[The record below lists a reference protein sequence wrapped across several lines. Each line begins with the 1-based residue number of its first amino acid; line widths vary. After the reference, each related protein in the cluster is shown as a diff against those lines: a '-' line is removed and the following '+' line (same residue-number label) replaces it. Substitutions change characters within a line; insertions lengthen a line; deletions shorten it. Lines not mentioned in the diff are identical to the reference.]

1 MNDIIDWLEGIGLGK
16 YAQAFAENEI
26 DLEVLPELS
35 EQDLEQIGLPL
46 GPRRKLQKAIA
57 ELGGVRATAATAP
70 PEPTASTAP
79 PEPAAPQ
86 GERRQVTVM
95 FADLSGYTKLSSGLD
110 AEETHALLN
119 QFFAAV
125 DRVVTGYGG
134 TIDKH
139 IGDAVMAVFGA
150 PVAHTND
157 PERAVRAALDTHKA
171 VAALDPPLQV
181 HIGIASGQVVASGT
195 GSDDHR
201 EYTMT
206 GDSVNL
212 ASRLTSLAATN
223 ETLVSD
229 AVQSALADRFVGES
243 LGAKAIEGL
252 SQPVTVWRLE
262 ELGAAAM
269 AHDHPFVG
277 RRRELR
283 QFESSLEDCLQSSL
297 GQSIYVRGEAGIGKT
312 RLIEEFQRLAE
323 EAGFET
329 HAGLILDF
337 GVGKGQDAIR
347 ALVRSLLDV
356 PFGSGKDVRKR
367 AAERVV
373 ADALVEPRQRAFLND
388 LLDLDQPEELSYLYE
403 SMENAARNRG
413 KQETVAALVRQR
425 SQGLP
430 LLLRVENVHWADAI
444 VLDHLSR
451 LAATVAELPVLLVM
465 TSRIEGDQLDQG
477 WRSTTGGAPL
487 STIDLS
493 PLRDTEALDLA
504 RDFLDIDRRV
514 AAACVERAEGNPL
527 FLEQLLRSAMEAT
540 EEAIPGSVQSI
551 VQSRMDR
558 LAPEDRD
565 ALQAASVL
573 GQRFSVDALRH
584 VIGAADYGPENLV
597 VSHLVRP
604 HGSDYLFSHAL
615 IRDGVYASL
624 LTNRRRD
631 LHHRASDWFSDQ
643 DLMLHAQH
651 LEGAGDP
658 GAPGAYLAAAR
669 NQIDAY
675 RFDSAMNLADK
686 GLVLDP
692 DSATLFE
699 LICFKGDLLR
709 DLGQSDRSIETFE
722 QALEAATT
730 DTAIC
735 RANIGLAEGMRIV
748 DRYEEG
754 LAVLDRAQQ
763 AAEAINSTSDLAHV
777 YYLRGNYCFPL
788 GRIDDCLSSHER
800 AIDYAREAGAVR
812 TEVGALSGLGD
823 ANFLRGR
830 MLTAHGYYDQAVKR
844 AEENRLARDRAANLH
859 QRSITFRL
867 TNRPEAALEDAI
879 ESRKEAA
886 RIFQPRS
893 EVCACIV
900 ISEVKLSMGDF
911 DDALDAAVAGIR
923 LAQDI
928 GSGRFEAQL
937 LDEQCRALLA
947 LGEKAKARDLAKH
960 ALNLALQFG
969 PRFCGPKI
977 YGTLAVASDDDEET
991 SRHLAEGERLL
1002 AEDCVSHNHFYFYP
1016 DAMEM
1021 ALAMSDWDEAERYA
1035 DALEVYTGAE
1045 PLPYTDFCIARGRA
1059 LAAFGRGKRDDAT
1072 MRELKCLR
1080 DEAERVGLKTALSA
1094 LDEALEAG

>member
-1 MNDIIDWLEGIGLGK
+1 MSDIIDWLESIGLGK

-57 ELGGVRATAATAP
+57 ELGGVQATAATAP
-70 PEPTASTAP
+70 PEPT
-79 PEPAAPQ
+79 APQ

-95 FADLSGYTKLSSGLD
+95 FADISGYTKLSSGLD
-110 AEETHALLN
+110 AEESHALLN

-134 TIDKH
+134 AIDKH
-139 IGDAVMAVFGA
+139 VGDAVMAVFGA
-150 PVAHTND
+150 PVAHTDD
-157 PERAVRAALDTHKA
+157 PERAVRAALDTHEA

-181 HIGIASGQVVASGT
+181 HIGIASGRVVASGT

-212 ASRLTSLAATN
+212 ASRLTSLAAAN

-262 ELGAAAM
+262 ELGAAAT
-269 AHDHPFVG
+269 AREHPFVG

-283 QFESSLEDCLQSSL
+283 QFEASLEDCLQSGL
-297 GQSIYVRGEAGIGKT
+297 GQSIYVRGAAGIGKT

-329 HAGLILDF
+329 HSGLVLDF
-337 GVGKGQDAIR
+337 GEGKGQDAIR

-356 PFGSGKDVRKR
+356 PLGSGKDVRKR
-367 AAERVV
+367 AAEKAF
-373 ADALVEPRQRAFLND
+373 ADALVEPKQRAFLND
-388 LLDLDQPEELSYLYE
+388 LLDLDQPEELSFLYE
-403 SMENAARNRG
+403 SMENTARNRG
-413 KQETVAALVRQR
+413 KQETVAALVSQR
-425 SQGLP
+425 CHGSP
-430 LLLRVENVHWADAI
+430 LLLRIEDVHWASEI
-444 VLDHLSR
+444 ILDHLSA
-451 LAATVAELPVLLVM
+451 LAATVSEIPVLLVM
-465 TSRIEGDQLDQG
+465 TSRIEGDRLDQG

-487 STIDLS
+487 STIDLG
-493 PLRDTEALDLA
+493 PLREAEALDLA
-504 RDFLDIDRRV
+504 LDFLDIDKRI
-514 AAACVERAEGNPL
+514 AEACVERAEGNPL

-540 EEAIPGSVQSI
+540 EDAIPGSVQSI
-551 VQSRMDR
+551 VQARMDH
-558 LAPEDRD
+558 LAPQDRE

-573 GQRFSVDALRH
+573 GQRFSIDALRH
-584 VIGAADYGPENLV
+584 VVGAADYGLDNLV
-597 VSHLVRP
+597 VNHLVRP

-624 LTNRRRD
+624 LTARRRE
-631 LHHRASDWFSDQ
+631 LHHRASDWFSDH
-643 DLMLHAQH
+643 DPVLHAQH
-651 LEGAGDP
+651 LGGAGDP

-669 NQIDAY
+669 DQIDAY

-686 GLVLDP
+686 GLELDP
-692 DSATLFE
+692 DGATLFD

-709 DLGQSDRSIETFE
+709 DLGQSNRSIETFE

-730 DTAIC
+730 DAEVC

-763 AAEAINSTSDLAHV
+763 AAEAMTSTLDLAHIC
-777 YYLRGNYCFPL
+777 YLRGNYCFAL
-788 GRIDDCLSSHER
+788 GRIDDCLASHER

-823 ANFLRGR
+823 ANYMRGR

-844 AEENRLARDRAANLH
+844 AEENGLARDRTANLH

-867 TNRPEAALEDAI
+867 ANRPEAALEDAI

-893 EVCACIV
+893 EAIACIV
-900 ISEVKLSMGDF
+900 TSEVKLSMGDF
-911 DDALDAAVAGIR
+911 DVALDAAVAGVK

-937 LDEQCRALLA
+937 LDVQCRALVA
-947 LGEKAKARDLAKH
+947 LGEKAKARKLAKK
-960 ALNLALQFG
+960 ALDLALQFG

-1002 AEDCVSHNHFYFYP
+1002 AEGCVSHNHFFFYP
-1016 DAMEM
+1016 DAMKVT
-1021 ALAMSDWDEAERYA
+1021 LAMSDWDEAERYA
-1035 DALEVYTGAE
+1035 DALEAYTSAE
-1045 PLPYTDFCIARGRA
+1045 PLPYTDFCIAHGRA

-1072 MRELKCLR
+1072 LQELSRLRE
-1080 DEAERVGLKTALSA
+1080 AAAAVGLVTALPA
-1094 LDEALEAG
+1094 LDDALAAA

>member
-1 MNDIIDWLEGIGLGK
+1 M
-16 YAQAFAENEI
+16 
-26 DLEVLPELS
+26 LPELS

-46 GPRRKLQKAIA
+46 GPRRKVQKAIA
-57 ELGGVRATAATAP
+57 ELGGVRAS
-70 PEPTASTAP
+70 ASTAP
-79 PEPAAPQ
+79 PEPTTPQ

-150 PVAHTND
+150 PIAHTDD
-157 PERAVRAALDTHKA
+157 PERAVRAALDTHKT
-171 VAALDPPLQV
+171 VAALEPPLQV

-243 LGAKAIEGL
+243 LGAKVIEGL

-283 QFESSLEDCLQSSL
+283 QFESSIEDCLQSGL

-312 RLIEEFQRLAE
+312 RLIEEYQRLAE

-356 PFGSGKDVRKR
+356 PLGGGKDARMR
-367 AAERVV
+367 AAETAF

-388 LLDLDQPEELSYLYE
+388 LLDLDQPEELSFLYE

-451 LAATVAELPVLLVM
+451 LAATVAELPALLVM

-558 LAPEDRD
+558 LAPEDRS

-584 VIGAADYGPENLV
+584 VVGAAEYGPEILV
-597 VSHLVRP
+597 ASHLVRP

-624 LTNRRRD
+624 LTNRRRE
-631 LHHRASDWFSDQ
+631 LHHRASDWFSDH
-643 DLMLHAQH
+643 DPVLHAQH

-669 NQIDAY
+669 GQIDAY
-675 RFDSAMNLADK
+675 RYEAAMNLADK
-686 GLVLDP
+686 GLELDP
-692 DSATLFE
+692 DGEVRFD

-709 DLGQSDRSIETFE
+709 DLGRSDRSIETFE
-722 QALEAATT
+722 QASEAATT
-730 DTAIC
+730 DTGIC

-754 LAVLDRAQQ
+754 LAVLDRAQH
-763 AAEAINSTSDLAHV
+763 AAQAINSTSDLAHIH
-777 YYLRGNYCFPL
+777 YLRGNYCFPL
-788 GRIDDCLSSHER
+788 GRIDDCLASHER

-812 TEVGALSGLGD
+812 TEVGALSGLDD
-823 ANFLRGR
+823 ANYMRGR

-844 AEENRLARDRAANLH
+844 AEENGLARDRAANLH
-859 QRSITFRL
+859 QRSITFL
-867 TNRPEAALEDAI
+867 WSNRPGPALEDAT
-879 ESRKEAA
+879 EARKEAA

-893 EVCACIV
+893 ESVACLV
-900 ISEVKLSMGDF
+900 ICWVKLFTGDF
-911 DDALDAAVAGIR
+911 DDALDWAIAGVK
-923 LAQDI
+923 LAQEI
-928 GSGRFEAQL
+928 GAGRFEAQC
-937 LDEQCRALLA
+937 LDEQCRALVA
-947 LGEKAKARDLAKH
+947 LGEKAKARKLAKK
-960 ALNLALQFG
+960 ALDLALQFG

-991 SRHLAEGERLL
+991 SRHLTEGERLL
-1002 AEDCVSHNHFYFYP
+1002 AEGCVSHNHITFYP
-1016 DAMEM
+1016 DAIKVT
-1021 ALAMSDWDEAERYA
+1021 LAMSDWDEAERYA
-1035 DALEVYTGAE
+1035 DALEAYTSAE
-1045 PLPYTDFCIARGRA
+1045 PLPYTDFCIAHGRA

-1072 MRELKCLR
+1072 LQELLRLR
-1080 DEAERVGLKTALSA
+1080 DEAAAVGLVTALPA
-1094 LDEALEAG
+1094 LDDALAAA